1 MRVLIYNGRKN
12 NVFSK
17 KCYGIDLAIMAT
29 KFALPGQTAPMH
41 SVRIM
46 AGLGKFMKQMAKLQK
61 KMGALQEELAEKEIT
76 VSSGGGAVEVTIS
89 LQQEMRALKIDPE
102 FLKEDPEMVQETI
115 LEAVKEAYSKSS
127 KISEEAMQAISQE
140 MQMAGMPGM

>member
-1 MRVLIYNGRKN
+1 M
-12 NVFSK
+12 
-17 KCYGIDLAIMAT
+17 DLAIMAT
-29 KFALPGQTAPMH
+29 IFALPGQTATLH
-41 SVRIM
+41 SNCIM

>member
-1 MRVLIYNGRKN
+1 
-12 NVFSK
+12 
-17 KCYGIDLAIMAT
+17 MAT
-29 KFALPGQTAPMH
+29 IFALPGQTATLH
-41 SVRIM
+41 SNCIM